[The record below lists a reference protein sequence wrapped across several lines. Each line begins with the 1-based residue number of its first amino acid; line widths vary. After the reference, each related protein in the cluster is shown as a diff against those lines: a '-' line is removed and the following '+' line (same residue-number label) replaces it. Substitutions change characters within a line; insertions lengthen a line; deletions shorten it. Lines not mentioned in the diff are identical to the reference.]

1 MQLPGMANP
10 AFAGARIPPID
21 AESISRFMDIAGLSK
36 LLKRQTALPQH
47 CRDVFQNV
55 WLGLREKTMRESL
68 LPVRQSLHPVE
79 AEIVRIALR
88 LPAMPDALPL
98 DLWNLQQQ
106 LPATVVHLTASEAA
120 EGPNAVQ
127 GAAAHA
133 LARMVRDAS
142 DVPSPKAPACAQQP
156 NAAKSHLRRARLRY
170 PQVRLLASIL
180 LEVQWAGDQKNPTGS
195 EVYRLA
201 WLPGVDKWLVTAS
214 ADFSVDGGYR
224 DHLLAAMDHQG
235 DVMGA
240 ACQVIRQHW
249 QRLRVQD
256 DRGRWSSLRVGR
268 IDGVQAA
275 AMADAAWPAVPPTV
289 RSNDAAVQQRGQ
301 PVYC

>member
-1 MQLPGMANP
+1 MANT

-55 WLGLREKTMRESL
+55 WLGSRKKSMRESL
-68 LPVRQSLHPVE
+68 LPVRQALHPVE

-106 LPATVVHLTASEAA
+106 LPATVVHLTASGAA
-120 EGPNAVQ
+120 EGPNAVH
-127 GAAAHA
+127 GAAAQA

-142 DVPSPKAPACAQQP
+142 DVPSPTAPACAQP
-156 NAAKSHLRRARLRY
+156 AAAKSHLRRARLRY

-180 LEVQWAGDQKNPTGS
+180 LEVQWASDPGIPTGS

-201 WLPGVDKWLVTAS
+201 WLPGFDKWLVTAS

-256 DRGRWSSLRVGR
+256 DRGRWSSLRAGR

-275 AMADAAWPAVPPTV
+275 GMADAAWPAVPPTV
-289 RSNDAAVQQRGQ
+289 RSNDAAAQQRGQ
-301 PVYC
+301 PVCC